1 MEKCLLGSELSL
13 DVISTGEMFV
23 FLLARRVTGVCW
35 VTGITSLCIL
45 SGVESSSEDSIEDR
59 QDDDESLSR
68 FLNINEVAKHVM
80 WDEDPV

>member
-13 DVISTGEMFV
+13 DVISSEEIFV

-45 SGVESSSEDSIEDR
+45 SGVESSS
-59 QDDDESLSR
+59 DDESLSR
-68 FLNINEVAKHVM
+68 FFNIYEVAKNVM